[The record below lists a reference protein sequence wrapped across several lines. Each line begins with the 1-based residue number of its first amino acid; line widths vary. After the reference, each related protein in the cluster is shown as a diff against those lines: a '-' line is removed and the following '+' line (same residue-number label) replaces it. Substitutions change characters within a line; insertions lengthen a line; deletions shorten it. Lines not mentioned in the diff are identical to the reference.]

1 MSKENKVQKRRTKGQ
16 MIWYQFRKNKA
27 AVFGMCF
34 LILLILVTI
43 WAQFHYDYDK
53 DVSMTTRDVLAW
65 PSAEHPLGT
74 DHLGRDMLARL
85 LYGGRWSLSIG
96 LGVVC
101 LNTIAGILYGA
112 IATYIGGTVE
122 TLMMRF
128 IEAIMMIPG
137 MLMVIVLVGVF
148 GVSTVNL
155 VLAMSIGGIPYQAR
169 LTRSVMMPLRNA
181 DYVEAAR
188 AIGVPSWKI
197 ILKHILPN
205 CSSSLIVSFTMR
217 CGGSIMSVG
226 TYSFL
231 GLGVPKPMPE
241 WGTMLS
247 DVRGFMKQRPDLV
260 FYPGMLILLV
270 TLSCNLMG
278 DGLRDA
284 LDPKL
289 RSK

>member
-1 MSKENKVQKRRTKGQ
+1 
-16 MIWYQFRKNKA
+16 MIWYQFKKNKA
-27 AVFGMCF
+27 AMFGMFF

-53 DVSMTTRDVLAW
+53 DVSATSTDVLAW

-137 MLMVIVLVGVF
+137 HFRFAASRIARPTDTAQDVCPEGKEVSISGVERRVNPSMV
-148 GVSTVNL
+148 S
-155 VLAMSIGGIPYQAR
+155 
-169 LTRSVMMPLRNA
+169 
-181 DYVEAAR
+181 
-188 AIGVPSWKI
+188 
-197 ILKHILPN
+197 
-205 CSSSLIVSFTMR
+205 
-217 CGGSIMSVG
+217 
-226 TYSFL
+226 
-231 GLGVPKPMPE
+231 
-241 WGTMLS
+241 
-247 DVRGFMKQRPDLV
+247 
-260 FYPGMLILLV
+260 
-270 TLSCNLMG
+270 
-278 DGLRDA
+278 
-284 LDPKL
+284 
-289 RSK
+289 

>member
-1 MSKENKVQKRRTKGQ
+1 MSKQKLPKRKSKFQ
-16 MIWYQFRKNKA
+16 MIWHQFKKNRGA
-27 AVFGMCF
+27 MFGMCF
-34 LILLILVTI
+34 LIILFCAVI
-43 WAQFHYDYDK
+43 FAQFYYDYDK
-53 DVSMTTRDVLAW
+53 DIAHVGTNVLAL
-65 PSAEHPLGT
+65 PSSEHWFGT
-74 DHLGRDMLARL
+74 DHLGRDVFARL

-96 LGVVC
+96 IGVVT
-101 LNTIAGILYGA
+101 LNTIAGIIYGA
-112 IATYIGGTVE
+112 FATYIGGTVE

-128 IEAIMMIPG
+128 VESIMMIPG

-148 GVSTVNL
+148 GVSTINL
-155 VLAMSIGGIPYQAR
+155 ILAMSIGGIPYLAR
-169 LTRSVMMPLRNA
+169 LTRSAMMPIRNS

-205 CSSSLIVSFTMR
+205 CSSPLIVSYTMR
-217 CGGSIMSVG
+217 VGGSIMSVG

-247 DVRGFMKQRPDLV
+247 EVRGFMKTRPDLV
-260 FYPGMLILLV
+260 FYPGITILLV
-270 TLSCNLMG
+270 VLSFNLMG

-289 RSK
+289 RKK